1 MRQREEERK
10 RKKLIYDI
18 FMILCSLINFLS
30 GDFFYMMADS
40 AAMAD
45 QYGHKEKLCDA
56 MSTANPSDPNSLMVT
71 FANFT
76 NSYWGSSFG
85 GNCFYD
91 TTCLTY
97 NQSQWQPTSRAW
109 RWQKCSEMAYF
120 QSAPS
125 RNSLRYYNFF
135 FFGGFSSKSN
145 CFAEKAISLPCLL
158 KSFDYYDLTFYI
170 LILY

>member
-1 MRQREEERK
+1 
-10 RKKLIYDI
+10 
-18 FMILCSLINFLS
+18 
-30 GDFFYMMADS
+30 MMADS

-45 QYGHKEKLCDA
+45 QYGHKDKLCAA

-76 NSYWGSSFG
+76 NTFWGSSFG

-109 RWQKCSEMAYF
+109 RWQKCSELAYF

-125 RNSLRYYNFF
+125 QNSLRYSIISCLIFSVHF
-135 FFGGFSSKSN
+135 DGFS
-145 CFAEKAISLPCLL
+145 LL
-158 KSFDYYDLTFYI
+158 FFLDLQLMRL
-170 LILY
+170 LIMIELNVLLFLGM